1 MRFSLAEG
9 GGEAEDDADANDD
22 EEEEEEEEEDTTFKF
37 EPYMI
42 QNTRNFEQL
51 RLKATRTAVRTA
63 SEAADVSLIY
73 VKWALKFAALE
84 AAHDIGFLA
93 NCQTA
98 TDAVNAVKARFPVL
112 EDIQRAY
119 HLGANNS
126 SFSSQ
131 QWSPEERLSAMRAF
145 HSEAGL
151 RLSNDGRVAGQWDDG
166 SIVSAMTVQPLYD
179 PETGAEV
186 ELVFERVVPR
196 GDATAFKIQ
205 HQASKQTKGPVD
217 FENQQLMAFSDD
229 DDDNGPFLPEEA
241 SQHRHGYIN
250 PRSHQVTDK
259 FKIDDD
265 DDANVVTDEMTLP
278 QKASPHHHHN
288 LANPSSPFHPSRTS
302 SNPNSTHLPATF
314 NFLSPYRQDQD
325 QDHHDDGDDDDD
337 EEEEEE
343 DDSFHSQ
350 SQTPYEYHHHNP

>member
-22 EEEEEEEEEDTTFKF
+22 EEEEEEDTTLKF

-126 SFSSQ
+126 SSSSQ

-166 SIVSAMTVQPLYD
+166 SIVSTMTAQPLYD

-186 ELVFERVVPR
+186 ELVFERVIPR
-196 GDATAFKIQ
+196 GNATAFKIQ
-205 HQASKQTKGPVD
+205 HQAPKQTNGPVD
-217 FENQQLMAFSDD
+217 SQNQQLMAFSDD
-229 DDDNGPFLPEEA
+229 DDDDNGPFLPEGA
-241 SQHRHGYIN
+241 SQYRHGSIN

-259 FKIDDD
+259 FKIVDDDDDD
-265 DDANVVTDEMTLP
+265 DDANVVTDEMTSN
-278 QKASPHHHHN
+278 QKAPPHHHHN
-288 LANPSSPFHPSRTS
+288 LSTPSSPFHPSRTN
-302 SNPNSTHLPATF
+302 SNPNSTHLPAAF
-314 NFLSPYRQDQD
+314 NFLSPYRQD
-325 QDHHDDGDDDDD
+325 H

-350 SQTPYEYHHHNP
+350 SQTSYEYHHHNP

>member
-1 MRFSLAEG
+1 MRLSLAEG
-9 GGEAEDDADANDD
+9 GGEEEDDADANDD
-22 EEEEEEEEEDTTFKF
+22 NEEEEKEEEEDTTLKF

-126 SFSSQ
+126 SSSSQ

-166 SIVSAMTVQPLYD
+166 SIVSAMTAQPLYD

-186 ELVFERVVPR
+186 ELVFERAVPR

-205 HQASKQTKGPVD
+205 HQAPKQTKGPID
-217 FENQQLMAFSDD
+217 SENQQLMAFSDN
-229 DDDNGPFLPEEA
+229 DDNGPFLPEEA
-241 SQHRHGYIN
+241 SQHRHGCIN

-265 DDANVVTDEMTLP
+265 DDDDDANVVTDEMTFP
-278 QKASPHHHHN
+278 QKAPPHHHHN
-288 LANPSSPFHPSRTS
+288 LSNPSSPFHPSRTN

-325 QDHHDDGDDDDD
+325 QDHDDDDD
-337 EEEEEE
+337 VE

-350 SQTPYEYHHHNP
+350 SQTSYDYHHHDHP